1 MNNKKKSHA
10 ELHDMF
16 VNAMRELDA
25 LKTLGASKRPSS
37 AELTEQSESDFETF
51 DIDDISADCES
62 DNDMSAYSIAPYCC
76 DSLPPT
82 PVANDEA
89 SSTDKSTDAKTIGYM
104 LFRKANNAIRAGRLK
119 SMPKALYDGFWNE
132 GELACLFADSNVGKS
147 ILSVQIADHIT
158 RRLGKKVH
166 YYDFE
171 LSEKQ
176 FQMRYTDE
184 QTDLSYTFSDLL
196 TIARF
201 DHSAALADENGDVID
216 IIERAAKEDECDVI
230 IIDNISVLN
239 NQLESGEAAGR
250 LMARLMELKHSMNLS
265 VLVIAHT
272 PKRDLSQPITQNDLA
287 GSKRLFNFFDSVF
300 AMGKSAT
307 DSDIRYLKQIKAR
320 NGRIIY
326 DTPSVLMGE
335 IVKEEAMLKFVER
348 TTVNEYSLLKSVD
361 ESSQSIKLQRIVSLS
376 EQGKSCREIAEQLG
390 ISKSTV
396 SRALSKAKAEREN
409 V

>member
-1 MNNKKKSHA
+1 MEPNPVQQVSN
-10 ELHDMF
+10 EI
-16 VNAMRELDA
+16 DA
-25 LKTLGASKRPSS
+25 RVGATDVGMLTLRTANKTLQVASQRPDP
-37 AELTEQSESDFETF
+37 ED
-51 DIDDISADCES
+51 
-62 DNDMSAYSIAPYCC
+62 
-76 DSLPPT
+76 
-82 PVANDEA
+82 
-89 SSTDKSTDAKTIGYM
+89 
-104 LFRKANNAIRAGRLK
+104 
-119 SMPKALYDGFWNE
+119 LYNGLWYE
-132 GELACLFADSNVGKS
+132 GEVCCLFADSNVGKS

-348 TTVNEYSLLKSVD
+348 TTVNEYSLLKSAD

>member
-25 LKTLGASKRPSS
+25 LKTMGASKQPSS

-51 DIDDISADCES
+51 DIDDFSADCES
-62 DNDMSAYSIAPYCC
+62 DNDMSGYSIAPYCC
-76 DSLPPT
+76 DSLAST
-82 PVANDEA
+82 PVAQEQEA
-89 SSTDKSTDAKTIGYM
+89 ASTDSTSDDKTIGYM
-104 LFRKANNAIRAGRLK
+104 LFRKANSTIAAGRLK
-119 SMPKALYDGFWNE
+119 SMPKALFNEFWSE

-147 ILSVQIADHIT
+147 TLSVQIADHIT

-201 DHSAALADENGDVID
+201 DHSAGLADENGDVID

-335 IVKEEAMLKFVER
+335 IVKEDAMLKFVER
-348 TTVNEYSLLKSVD
+348 TTVNEYSLLKAAD
-361 ESSQSIKLQRIVSLS
+361 ESSQSVKQQRIVSLRG
-376 EQGKSCREIAEQLG
+376 QGKSYAEIASELG
-390 ISKSTV
+390 ISKATV
-396 SRALSKAKAEREN
+396 SRALSKAKES

>member
-1 MNNKKKSHA
+1 
-10 ELHDMF
+10 MF

-25 LKTLGASKRPSS
+25 LKTLGASNRPSS
-37 AELTEQSESDFETF
+37 AELTEQSESDFESF

-82 PVANDEA
+82 PVAQDEA

-265 VLVIAHT
+265 V
-272 PKRDLSQPITQNDLA
+272 PE
-287 GSKRLFNFFDSVF
+287 
-300 AMGKSAT
+300 M
-307 DSDIRYLKQIKAR
+307 
-320 NGRIIY
+320 
-326 DTPSVLMGE
+326 
-335 IVKEEAMLKFVER
+335 
-348 TTVNEYSLLKSVD
+348 
-361 ESSQSIKLQRIVSLS
+361 
-376 EQGKSCREIAEQLG
+376 
-390 ISKSTV
+390 
-396 SRALSKAKAEREN
+396 
-409 V
+409 